1 MKKKK
6 LFRKIIFTIFIVI
19 ILRIGNYI
27 PVAHIDQRY
36 LINIINS
43 NPSLKIFFNT
53 KDLVLS
59 IFTLGIIPSL
69 NSSIVI
75 QSLTSIFP
83 YFQQL
88 QKEEGEG
95 GRRQIKQYTRTLTC
109 VFAILQSLSI
119 SFSLKPFIFNWDF
132 NICFDI
138 TLTLVTGAMIVLWLS
153 DLITEKGI
161 GNGSSI
167 ILALNIIS
175 TLPNTF
181 KIIFNS
187 GTYSSILFTFLI
199 FTFLIIGII
208 YLQEGVKIIPL
219 ISSKQLLIKKS
230 RRLNK
235 FSYLPLR
242 INQVGVMP
250 IIFTSTFLSFF
261 TIIINSIFNGLNLG
275 TLLNYSLLFKIIYA
289 ILNFILII
297 VFSFFYSSLMLNP
310 IEIARE
316 LNRMGVTIK
325 NVRPGQQTASYLK
338 KNLKRLTIIGSVLLA
353 VFGTFPILG
362 NTYGLSI
369 TSLIILISVIIETT
383 RQIKK

>member
-1 MKKKK
+1 MKKNN

-88 QKEEGEG
+88 QKEEGES
-95 GRRQIKQYTRTLTC
+95 GRRQIKQSTRTLTC

-187 GTYSSILFTFLI
+187 GTYSSILSTFLI

-275 TLLNYSLLFKIIYA
+275 TLLNYPLLFKIIYA

>member
-1 MKKKK
+1 M
-6 LFRKIIFTIFIVI
+6 
-19 ILRIGNYI
+19 
-27 PVAHIDQRY
+27 
-36 LINIINS
+36 INIINS

-59 IFTLGIIPSL
+59 IFTLGIIPYI

-83 YFQQL
+83 YLQQL
-88 QKEEGEG
+88 QKEEGERG
-95 GRRQIKQYTRTLTC
+95 KRKIKQYSRTLTC
-109 VFAILQSLSI
+109 IFAIIQSLSI
-119 SFSLKPFIFNWDF
+119 SFSLKPFIFNWNFD
-132 NICFDI
+132 ICFEI

-181 KIIFNS
+181 KTIFNS
-187 GTYSSILFTFLI
+187 GTYSSVLFTFLT

-219 ISSKQLLIKKS
+219 ISSKQLLAKRN

-235 FSYLPLR
+235 ISYLPLR

-250 IIFTSTFLSFF
+250 IIFTSTFFSFF
-261 TIIINSIFNGLNLG
+261 TIIINNFFNLLNLSSF
-275 TLLNYSLLFKIIYA
+275 LNYSLLVKLIYA

-297 VFSFFYSSLMLNP
+297 IFSFFYSSLMLNP
-310 IEIARE
+310 IEIAKE
-316 LNRMGVTIK
+316 LNTMGVTIR
-325 NVRPGQQTASYLK
+325 NIRPGQQTASYLK
-338 KNLKRLTIIGSVLLA
+338 KNLKRLTMIGSVLLA
-353 VFGTFPILG
+353 IFGTFPIIG

-369 TSLIILISVIIETT
+369 TSLIILISVIIEIA
-383 RQIKK
+383 RQIQK

>member
-1 MKKKK
+1 MKKNN

-88 QKEEGEG
+88 QKEEGER
-95 GRRQIKQYTRTLTC
+95 GRRQIKQSTRTLTC

-138 TLTLVTGAMIVLWLS
+138 TLTLVTGAMFVLWLS

-175 TLPNTF
+175 TLR
-181 KIIFNS
+181 
-187 GTYSSILFTFLI
+187 FL
-199 FTFLIIGII
+199 L
-208 YLQEGVKIIPL
+208 
-219 ISSKQLLIKKS
+219 
-230 RRLNK
+230 
-235 FSYLPLR
+235 
-242 INQVGVMP
+242 
-250 IIFTSTFLSFF
+250 
-261 TIIINSIFNGLNLG
+261 
-275 TLLNYSLLFKIIYA
+275 
-289 ILNFILII
+289 
-297 VFSFFYSSLMLNP
+297 
-310 IEIARE
+310 
-316 LNRMGVTIK
+316 
-325 NVRPGQQTASYLK
+325 
-338 KNLKRLTIIGSVLLA
+338 
-353 VFGTFPILG
+353 
-362 NTYGLSI
+362 
-369 TSLIILISVIIETT
+369 
-383 RQIKK
+383 

>member
-1 MKKKK
+1 MKKNN

-88 QKEEGEG
+88 QKEEGER
-95 GRRQIKQYTRTLTC
+95 GRRQIKQSTRTLTC

-187 GTYSSILFTFLI
+187 GTYSSIFSTFLI

-275 TLLNYSLLFKIIYA
+275 TLLNYPLLFKIIYA